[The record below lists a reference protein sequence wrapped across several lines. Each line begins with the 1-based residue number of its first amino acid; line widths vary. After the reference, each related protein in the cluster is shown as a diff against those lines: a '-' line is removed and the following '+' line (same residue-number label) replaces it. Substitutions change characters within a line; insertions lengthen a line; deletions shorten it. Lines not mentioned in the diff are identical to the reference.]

1 MRTTHAEACDH
12 ATEAGDYS
20 QPLPSRSTV
29 LLYCRRKLRTAAIVT
44 AVAAVPAFA
53 AVLST
58 HTAVHLMA
66 LAYLVLLVLACD
78 RLKSLAEVRRSAVVV
93 SDYGISVAAQGLQ
106 LRWQDVK
113 RISEVRTRSAKAIDI
128 ELRWPEAFRDHAS
141 RSVRFG
147 AWCQR
152 ALRLPAITLSLW
164 LLDAGAETFIHAV
177 GLHRPDLLHVNNRTD
192 RTD

>member
-1 MRTTHAEACDH
+1 MRTTPAEACDH
-12 ATEAGDYS
+12 AAEAGDQS
-20 QPLPSRSTV
+20 IPIASRSTV
-29 LLYCRRKLRTAAIVT
+29 LLYCRRKLRTAAMVT
-44 AVAAVPAFA
+44 LAATVPAFA

-58 HTAVHLMA
+58 HTAVQLLA

-78 RLKSLAEVRRSAVVV
+78 RLKSLAQVQRSAVVV
-93 SDYGISVAAQGLQ
+93 SDYGISLAAQGLQ

-113 RISEVRTRSAKAIDI
+113 RISEVRTLSAKAIDI

-147 AWCQR
+147 AWCQH
-152 ALRLPAITLSLW
+152 ALKLPAITLSLW
-164 LLDAGAETFIHAV
+164 LLDAGAETFIDAV
-177 GLHRPDLLHVNNRTD
+177 GLHRPDLLHVNNRAA